1 MKVKIK
7 DIADV
12 IDGPHATPVKT
23 KNGPFYLGIDAISK
37 DGIIDLNKSA
47 HLSETDWIK
56 WTKRVNPEE
65 NDIVFSYE
73 ATLGRY
79 ALIPHGFK
87 GALGR
92 RLAVLRVKSKDV
104 NVHWLY
110 YFLNSPYWKK
120 YIEQKVVYGS
130 TVTRIPVKDYPN
142 YVLDL
147 PSLEQQNLVAFI
159 LYNIDSKMANN
170 TAISKELESMAKTIY
185 DYWFLQFEFP
195 DKDGKPYKSNGGK
208 MVWNDQLKKKIPEGW
223 KVLPLGKYADV
234 KKGKLLTAKETNLTG
249 KYKVVSAGL
258 TYSYHHDRYNRDEN
272 TITISASGANAGFVK
287 LWYEKIFANDCTTV
301 QGANVGETDYI
312 YNFLKSAQTFLFQQ
326 ARGSAQPHV
335 YPKDIENINFV
346 IPPKDII
353 NKYTVFVSG
362 CNKQMSVIVKE
373 NQQLKSLRDFLLPML
388 MNGQVTINDEKN

>member
-12 IDGPHATPVKT
+12 IDGPHATPIETKT
-23 KNGPFYLGIDAISK
+23 GPFYLGIDAISK
-37 DGIIDLNKSA
+37 DGIINLKKSA
-47 HLSETDWIK
+47 HLSENDWIK
-56 WTKRVNPEE
+56 WTKRVNPKE

-79 ALIPHGFK
+79 AIIPHGFK

-120 YIEQKVVYGS
+120 YIDQKVVYGS

-147 PSLEQQNLVAFI
+147 PPREQQDLVTSI
-159 LYNIDSKMANN
+159 LYNIDSKIANN
-170 TAISKELESMAKTIY
+170 NAISKELESMAKTIY

-195 DKDGKPYKSNGGK
+195 DKNGKPYKSNGGK
-208 MVWNDQLKKKIPEGW
+208 MVWNDQLKQEIPEGW
-223 KVLPLGKYADV
+223 EVLPLDKYADV
-234 KKGKLLTAKETNLTG
+234 KKGKLLTAKETNLNG
-249 KYKVVSAGL
+249 KYKVISAGL
-258 TYSYHHDRYNRDEN
+258 TYSYHHDQYNRDEN
-272 TITISASGANAGFVK
+272 TITVSASGANAGFVN
-287 LWYEKIFANDCTTV
+287 LWYEKIYANDCTTV
-301 QGANVGETDYI
+301 QGVTVGTTDYI
-312 YNFLKSAQTFLFQQ
+312 FNFLKSAQTYLYQQ

-335 YPKDIENINFV
+335 YPKDIANINLAV
-346 IPPKDII
+346 PPKNII
-353 NKYTVFVSG
+353 DKYTLLVG
-362 CNKQMSVIVKE
+362 DYNKQISAIVKE
-373 NQQLKSLRDFLLPML
+373 NQQLKSLRDFLLPLL
-388 MNGQVTINDEKN
+388 MNGQVEVTD